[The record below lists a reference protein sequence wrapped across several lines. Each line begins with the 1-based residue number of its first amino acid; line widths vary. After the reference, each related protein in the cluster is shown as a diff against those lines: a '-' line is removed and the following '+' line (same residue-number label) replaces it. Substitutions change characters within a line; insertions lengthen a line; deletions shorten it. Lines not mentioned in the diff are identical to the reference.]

1 MYIAHQTSTGING
14 YMCMYRE
21 RYMPVGLVYP
31 SEKKVDSQVDDVR
44 SHLFEAETLLDKT
57 NGRKDFTIL
66 FVWGFFNRNV
76 KVDAALI
83 QSLMNFS
90 KDL

>member
-44 SHLFEAETLLDKT
+44 SHLFEAETLQD
-57 NGRKDFTIL
+57 
-66 FVWGFFNRNV
+66 
-76 KVDAALI
+76 
-83 QSLMNFS
+83 
-90 KDL
+90 